1 MYTVFSERGHQ
12 SINGFV
18 HPTLAS
24 TYFRYFMELEKN
36 QPPAPPQR
44 RFHRTE
50 NGPWNENIEKP
61 RKSGSLNRGGFFLKA
76 NLTANNKDIV
86 LTNLLVNSKSLV
98 EKITGVR
105 LHTSHYFM
113 RNYKKDQE
121 VKPHYDRLACEI
133 SVSLCIGMTKIDS
146 PTWPLHI
153 IGKDGIETAAH
164 MLPGDA
170 VVYLGC
176 ELKHWRNVWLD
187 SNWSEEDR
195 LCQVF
200 LHYVNYNNKKHADG
214 EGGGSGEKIAILN
227 HQAGIDNS
235 TEEDERK

>member
-1 MYTVFSERGHQ
+1 MHKAFSERGYQ
-12 SINGFV
+12 AINGFV
-18 HPTLAS
+18 HPILAS
-24 TYFRYFMELEKN
+24 TYFRYFMDLEKN
-36 QPPAPPQR
+36 QQIEGVKKETVMTLAGTR
-44 RFHRTE
+44 
-50 NGPWNENIEKP
+50 GP
-61 RKSGSLNRGGFFLKA
+61 LNMGGFFLSG
-76 NLTANNKDIV
+76 NLRMNNKDIV

-98 EKITGVR
+98 EKITGIQ
-105 LHTSHYFM
+105 LHTSYFFM

-121 VKPHYDRLACEI
+121 IKPHYDRGACEI

-153 IGKDGIETAAH
+153 VGKDGIETAAH

-176 ELKHWRNVWLD
+176 ELEHWRNVWLN

-200 LHYVNYNNKKHADG
+200 LHYVDHNNKKHRDV
-214 EGGGSGEKIAILN
+214 SNDHL
-227 HQAGIDNS
+227 
-235 TEEDERK
+235 